1 MMTTIADRFS
11 QLEQRLASERGP
23 FVLFALLLRPELS
36 TVVSTSD
43 PGVLGRW
50 DLLVSAEWLKRNQ
63 ESELEYITDQLK
75 SDMGASTLRQLSRV
89 VILAPDDPF
98 VKAVTSAFSTEHTPL
113 ELRNTNLFGIE
124 IDRGFI
130 ITAKSKPNAETVSRR

>member
-1 MMTTIADRFS
+1 MTTIADRFAH
-11 QLEQRLASERGP
+11 LEQRLASERGP

-50 DLLVSAEWLKRNQ
+50 DLLVAAEWLKSNQ
-63 ESELEYITDQLK
+63 KSELEYLTGELK
-75 SDMGASTLRQLSRV
+75 SHMGRSTLRQLSRV

-98 VKAVTSAFSTEHTPL
+98 VKAVTSAFTTEHNPL
-113 ELRNTNLFGIE
+113 EVRNTNLFGIGV
-124 IDRGFI
+124 DRAFI
-130 ITAKSKPNAETVSRR
+130 ITARPEPTEKVAATK